1 MPERRLIMELEKVI
15 DIVAK
20 VMGVEADKV
29 TEDSKFVDDLQ
40 ADSLDIYQIIMAL
53 EEQYNITISDE
64 DAETIVTVGDV
75 AEKLE
80 NALN

>member
-29 TEDSKFVDDLQ
+29 TADSKFVDDLQ

>member
-1 MPERRLIMELEKVI
+1 MELEKVI

-29 TEDSKFVDDLQ
+29 TSDSKFVDDLQ

>member
-1 MPERRLIMELEKVI
+1 MSERRLIMELEKVI

-20 VMGVEADKV
+20 VMGVEANKV
-29 TEDSKFVDDLQ
+29 TADSKFVDDLQ

>member
-1 MPERRLIMELEKVI
+1 MELEKVI
-15 DIVAK
+15 EIVAK
-20 VMGVEADKV
+20 VMGVDNDKV
-29 TEDSKFVDDLQ
+29 SADSKFVDDLQ